1 MAHSICAAFELT
13 IKVDLGG
20 RKALEAILYRIG
32 LKAAKLFHIALKRL
46 SKLNIHAKLHLSIG
60 NGKSLKVGN
69 ETFSVRLILF
79 GNEHNDFVEAQ
90 ELFQSI
96 LGR

>member
-1 MAHSICAAFELT
+1 MAHSIGAAFERT

-20 RKALEAILYRIG
+20 LKTLEAKLSRIT
-32 LKAAKLFHIALKRL
+32 LKRL
-46 SKLNIHAKLHLSIG
+46 SKLSIHAKLYLSIG

-69 ETFSVRLILF
+69 ETFSVRLISF